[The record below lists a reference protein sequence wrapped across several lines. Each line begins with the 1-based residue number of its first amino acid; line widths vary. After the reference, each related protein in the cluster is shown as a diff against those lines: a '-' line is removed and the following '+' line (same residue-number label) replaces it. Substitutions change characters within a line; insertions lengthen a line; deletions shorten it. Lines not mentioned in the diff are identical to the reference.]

1 MQAENAILIEF
12 FRHTLWANAVML
24 DACRDLSD
32 AQLGTE
38 LAGTYGRLDQTLVHR
53 ASAQGGY
60 LRSLADRQPRSEHRL
75 GAEDA
80 FPGVDRLS
88 AQVGFT
94 GDRLIEVAWSASP
107 DRTLEGTWNGGP
119 YRFPEWVLLLHA
131 AHHATGHRHQIAP
144 MLTNLG
150 IEPPE
155 PDPMAYW
162 NSTQSGSAPGITTG
176 E

>member
-12 FRHTLWANAVML
+12 FRHNLWANAVML

-38 LAGTYGRLDQTLVHR
+38 LAGTYGRLDQTLVHL

-60 LRSLADRQPRSEHRL
+60 LRSLADWQPGAEHRL
-75 GAEDA
+75 EADDA
-80 FPGVDRLS
+80 FSGVVRISEHLRL
-88 AQVGFT
+88 T
-94 GDRLIEVAWSASP
+94 GERLIEVARSASP
-107 DRTLEGTWNGGP
+107 DRTLEGTWNGEL

-131 AHHATGHRHQIAP
+131 AHHATGHRHQIASL
-144 MLTNLG
+144 LTNLG